1 MLSVS
6 RLFSFF
12 LVGVFVV
19 LSACDSTVNEPPT
32 AAAAEDPSLP
42 ETTPATP
49 PPDAPAASPVFTK
62 GAYPMEIQ
70 SAGGGPLYRHT
81 RNDLTVTVPLISTDS
96 LVLTDGNT
104 TVSGPNII
112 LVPDGDS
119 VSLSARALMPDGSQ
133 MRLRT
138 RTRPVFDPPP
148 PFIEVLSSSGRNL
161 VSGDAVSKA
170 RPVLDFIVTPN
181 REYARAYPSDAR
193 YRIQRAR
200 VSVRT
205 GTATAVTMGTF
216 NLSGGS
222 SLKLVRQ
229 LRSATPGDQL
239 LIELEG
245 IIRINT
251 NGAAIPI
258 ALPESMRSFAFVLS

>member
-6 RLFSFF
+6 RLFSLF
-12 LVGVFVV
+12 LIGIFVV
-19 LSACDSTVNEPPT
+19 LTACDSTVNEPPT
-32 AAAAEDPSLP
+32 AAAAEDTSLP
-42 ETTPATP
+42 ETAPATP
-49 PPDAPAASPVFTK
+49 PPEAPAASPVFTE

-81 RNDLTVTVPLISTDS
+81 RNDLTVTMPLVSSDS

-119 VSLSARALMPDGSQ
+119 VSLSARALMPNGSQ
-133 MRLRT
+133 MHLRT

-148 PFIEVLSSSGRNL
+148 PSIRILDASGRGL
-161 VSGDAVSKA
+161 VSGDAVSRM
-170 RPVLDFIVTPN
+170 RPVLDFIVRSN

-205 GTATAVTMGTF
+205 GTAAATMLGTF
-216 NLSGGS
+216 SLSGGS
-222 SLKLVRQ
+222 TLKLVRE
-229 LRSATPGDQL
+229 LRSTTPGDHL
-239 LIELEG
+239 LIELDG
-245 IIRINT
+245 IVRINA

-258 ALPESMRSFAFVLS
+258 VLPESMRSFAFVLS